1 MLLIRLQLLRV
12 LSRALSQGSATAED
26 SQGAARFAAK
36 RNIMANPA
44 FLGARSHSATKPT
57 RSALTASIRTALTQ
71 VDHVHH
77 VALLQPRLVP

>member
-1 MLLIRLQLLRV
+1 MLLIRLQLLRF

-36 RNIMANPA
+36 RSIMANPA
-44 FLGARSHSATKPT
+44 LLGARSHSATKPT